1 MKQMHGSEAIE
12 APTKVRKVAFAR
24 LVNVSP
30 GRISQM
36 IASGL
41 PVEDDGR
48 IDVARGKAWIREN
61 VSASRSAAQSPQAD
75 LPFAAQ
81 PDAAAERL
89 RLIKEQADHAALK
102 NSALRRE
109 LVPAAEVERE
119 WAGILRQVRA
129 GILAVPSRL
138 RQLLPGLT
146 AAEVEAIDSELR
158 RVLEEMA
165 HAE

>member
-1 MKQMHGSEAIE
+1 MPQMHGSEAIE
-12 APTKVRKVAFAR
+12 APTTVRKGAFAR

-48 IDVARGKAWIREN
+48 IDVAKGKAWIKEN

-102 NSALRRE
+102 NAALRRE

-119 WAGILRQVRA
+119 WAGVLRHVRA
-129 GILAVPSRL
+129 GILSVPSRL

-146 AAEVEAIDSELR
+146 AAEVEAIDAELR